1 MRLIAIA
8 LVGAV
13 AATTACSGPAGPP
26 ADVDDSTFVA
36 TMVELHQVD
45 SMRTRD
51 TAAISAARRAVLVK
65 RGVTAERL
73 ERTAR
78 ALADDPERASALWG
92 AINSR
97 LTTPKT
103 KPPQAQM
110 PSRSRKPVV
119 RRLQI
124 KRRGS
129 DTSRSAPPQRP

>member
-13 AATTACSGPAGPP
+13 SAATACSELGGPP

-36 TMVELHQVD
+36 TMVELHKVD

-51 TAAISAARRAVLVK
+51 TAAIGAARRAVLVK
-65 RGVTAERL
+65 HGVTAERL

-92 AINSR
+92 AITSR

-103 KPPQAQM
+103 KPPQ
-110 PSRSRKPVV
+110 PSPRPQKPAVG
-119 RRLQI
+119 RLQS